1 MPACWRGWQR
11 GKAAGSLDQ
20 RPGSTSITWHKES
33 RPKVTS
39 RSQEE
44 RWMKRYAWAML
55 GLGLW
60 VAGME
65 GGTRWALGQTPPP
78 TIGPQQNRSFNPA
91 TTIPFKVS
99 GELFLRGHRPV
110 VSLRIYN
117 VLAQLVAIPKLRGS
131 GKALDSL
138 ALSCPTTM
146 GCAYSAYWDGYVGN
160 TGRLAA
166 SGVYIYQL
174 VIDGTRVT
182 RKIVV
187 KEQGS

>member
-1 MPACWRGWQR
+1 
-11 GKAAGSLDQ
+11 
-20 RPGSTSITWHKES
+20 
-33 RPKVTS
+33 
-39 RSQEE
+39 
-44 RWMKRYAWAML
+44 MKPYAWAVL

-60 VAGME
+60 VAGGE
-65 GGTRWALGQTPPP
+65 GGTRWAVGQTPPP
-78 TIGPQQNRSFNPA
+78 TIEPQQNRSNPFNPA
-91 TTIPFKVS
+91 TTIPFRVS
-99 GELFLRGHRPV
+99 GELFLKGHRPV
-110 VSLRIYN
+110 VSLRIFN

-160 TGRLAA
+160 TGQLAR

-174 VIDGTRVT
+174 VIDGKRVT

-187 KEQGS
+187 K